1 MRILYTRTAH
11 QEAEREIEFN
21 LDPFS
26 QAKWVMKDNHIKGL
40 NLDSTEEISDFE
52 YIRLVTFDKAVIEE
66 LWGASKNDLMKYLA
80 EVRTEEGNL
89 IRSYE
94 TEVTLEGHRQQIPIH
109 LKVHTT
115 LDYKGIGFDAEPFTK
130 HILYAEVE
138 CYEYLDD
145 DEYRIYDAEQHEVS
159 II

>member
-21 LDPFS
+21 LDPFN
-26 QAKWVMKDNHIKGL
+26 QAKWVMKDTNIEGL
-40 NLDSTEEISDFE
+40 NLDATEELADFE
-52 YIRLVTFDKAVIEE
+52 YIRLLTFDTKVIEE
-66 LWGASKNDLMKYLA
+66 LWGAGEDDLLDYIK
-80 EVRTEEGNL
+80 ERTFVDNV

-109 LKVHTT
+109 LKVHSV
-115 LDYKGIGFDAEPFTK
+115 LDYKGIGFEAEPFTR
-130 HILYAEVE
+130 HTVYAEVE

-145 DEYRIYDAEQHEVS
+145 DEYRIYDAENYEVS
-159 II
+159 IV

>member
-21 LDPFS
+21 LDPFN
-26 QAKWVMKDNHIKGL
+26 QAKWVMKDDNISGI
-40 NLDSTEEISDFE
+40 NFGSMEEHSDFE
-52 YIRLVTFDKAVIEE
+52 HIRLITFDTKVIEE
-66 LWGASKNDLMKYLA
+66 LWGAGEDDLMKYITA
-80 EVRTEEGNL
+80 VREVKDNM

-109 LKVHTT
+109 LKVHSV
-115 LDYKGIGFDAEPFTK
+115 LDYRGIGFEAEPFTK
-130 HILYAEVE
+130 HTLYAEVE
-138 CYEYLDD
+138 CYEYVDD
-145 DEYRIYDAEQHEVS
+145 DEFRVYDAENYEVS

>member
-1 MRILYTRTAH
+1 MRILYTRVAH

-21 LDPFS
+21 LDPFN
-26 QAKWVMKDNHIKGL
+26 QAKWVMKDNHIRGL

-52 YIRLVTFDKAVIEE
+52 YIRLITFDTKVIED
-66 LWGASKNDLMKYLA
+66 LWGAVEDDLLDYIKD
-80 EVRTEEGNL
+80 RTFEDNQ

-145 DEYRIYDAEQHEVS
+145 DAYRIYDAEQHEVS

>member
-1 MRILYTRTAH
+1 MRILYTRVAH

-21 LDPFS
+21 LDPFN
-26 QAKWVMKDNHIKGL
+26 QAKWVMKDDNISGIS
-40 NLDSTEEISDFE
+40 LDSTEELADFE
-52 YIRLVTFDKAVIEE
+52 YIRLLTFDTKVIEE
-66 LWGASKNDLMKYLA
+66 LWGAGENDLLDYIKD
-80 EVRTEEGNL
+80 RTFEDNV

-109 LKVHTT
+109 LKVHTN
-115 LDYKGIGFDAEPFTK
+115 LDYEGTGFDATLYTR
-130 HILYAEVE
+130 HTVYAEVE

-145 DEYRIYDAEQHEVS
+145 DEYRIYDAEQNEVS

>member
-21 LDPFS
+21 LDPFN
-26 QAKWVMKDNHIKGL
+26 QAKWVMKDD
-40 NLDSTEEISDFE
+40 NLSGINFGSMEEHSDFE
-52 YIRLVTFDKAVIEE
+52 YIRLITFDTKVIED
-66 LWGASKNDLMKYLA
+66 LWGAVEDDLLDYIKD
-80 EVRTEEGNL
+80 RTFEDNQ

-109 LKVHTT
+109 LKVHSV
-115 LDYKGIGFDAEPFTK
+115 LDYRGIGFEAEPFTK

-145 DEYRIYDAEQHEVS
+145 DEYRIYDSEQHEVS

>member
-1 MRILYTRTAH
+1 MRILYTRVAH

-52 YIRLVTFDKAVIEE
+52 YIRLITFDTKVIED
-66 LWGASKNDLMKYLA
+66 LWGAVEDDLLDYIKD
-80 EVRTEEGNL
+80 RTFEDNQ